1 MLLWLP
7 SLREARMPC
16 DMNQGTQT
24 GSSWSGWEEEAPSPE
39 DEALDRAWTAIDA
52 GDPEEALREL
62 EGVDP
67 DWPDRWIP
75 EALARTEMCDL
86 AGARSALARVRES
99 ADVDEH
105 PDWLWAEGCLLLAEW
120 RIAEAR
126 TVFEKLSRIERTV
139 GVLERLSLAHEIQG
153 DFAGADAL
161 LREGHA
167 IDPDALPL
175 PPRFS
180 QEDFER
186 VIAAAIGALPPEF
199 RDPLENVEVLVESVP
214 SEWMIDS
221 SDPAGTPPGLLGLF
235 VGISRLDAG
244 EDATAELPPRILLF
258 QRNLERASRD
268 EAELVEEIRK
278 TLYHE
283 IGHLLGFD
291 ENGVAGMG
299 LE

>member
-1 MLLWLP
+1 
-7 SLREARMPC
+7 MPGVK
-16 DMNQGTQT
+16 NQGTA
-24 GSSWSGWEEEAPSPE
+24 GEPAWSGWDEQEPGPE
-39 DEALDRAWTAIDA
+39 DEALDRAWEAIDG
-52 GDPEEALREL
+52 GDPEAALREL
-62 EGVDP
+62 ESVDP

-75 EALARTEMCDL
+75 EGIARTELGDL
-86 AGARSALARVRES
+86 AGARVALDRVRES
-99 ADVDEH
+99 ADVDDH

-126 TVFEKLSRIERTV
+126 AVLEKLAGIERTI

-161 LREGHA
+161 LREAHA
-167 IDPDALPL
+167 LDPDAMPL
-175 PPRFS
+175 PPRF
-180 QEDFER
+180 EHDDFER
-186 VIAAAIGALPPEF
+186 IMAAAVDALPQEF
-199 RDPLENVEVLVESVP
+199 RDNLENTEIVVETVP
-214 SEWMIDS
+214 SEWMIDLAE
-221 SDPAGTPPGLLGLF
+221 PAGTPPDLLGLF

-244 EDATAELPPRILLF
+244 ADATAELPPRIFLF

-268 EAELVEEIRK
+268 EAQLVEQIRT

-291 ENGVAGMG
+291 EEGVAAMG